1 MESGNRGPGIGR
13 APRVHGRAR
22 GARRANLA
30 GACGQVW
37 ATFGAPGSVLLT
49 LFLKEWLHAEKWQ
62 IGLVMT
68 MTFLGPCFE
77 PPGAWL
83 AERLGRRRPLF
94 LATHLINRLLF
105 FFLALLPLA
114 GSSPECRSLGIAVVF
129 AVVGISRVVAHLGAP
144 AWWSWMAD
152 LVPERRRSR
161 FFACRTQAAG
171 VMTAASFVVG
181 MALLQTCGGMANP
194 TLVSALFIVGA
205 GFGTLDI
212 LLYFRVPEPPMLQM
226 SRTQGFQDFVGSFR
240 RPFRDQTFRRL
251 LWGMGLWS
259 FSANLVMPF
268 LPVYQR
274 GELVGDEMVG
284 LGVSWFFL
292 AVLNVTGST
301 AGFLTCRRWCA
312 LSERYGPRF
321 LMVVGSG
328 YLFVNLAYLFVHP
341 EGMLAALVPVA
352 LVSGGLNAAWTV
364 GTHQLL
370 LQVAPREK
378 RSFFISAYNFT
389 NGWMMAAGPLLGG
402 ILADGLPILSWQL
415 PSGMWCCYFHVLLV
429 MAFVGGVGAL
439 FLLRA
444 VPTPAPRWLEERPPV
459 SRVLVLRLS
468 LARFGLGGRSRILDN
483 PPAPANIPAGAKG
496 GPCDG

>member
-1 MESGNRGPGIGR
+1 MDSGTPGPGAGR
-13 APRVHGRAR
+13 APRVRGRAC

-30 GACGQVW
+30 GAFGQVW

-94 LATHLINRLLF
+94 LATHLFNRLIF
-105 FFLALLPLA
+105 FALALLPLL
-114 GSSPECRSLGIAVVF
+114 GSSKEHRSFGIGVVF
-129 AVVGISRVVAHLGAP
+129 AVVGCSRVIAHLGAP

-161 FFACRTQAAG
+161 FFSCRTQAAG
-171 VMTAASFVVG
+171 VMTALSFIVG
-181 MALLQTCGGMANP
+181 MALLQTCGGMTNP
-194 TLVSALFIVGA
+194 VLISSLFCLGA
-205 GFGTLDI
+205 VFGTFDI
-212 LLYFRVPEPPMLQM
+212 LLYFRVPEPPLLQ
-226 SRTQGFQDFVGSFR
+226 SAPTLGIKDFVGTFC
-240 RPFRDQTFRRL
+240 RPYQDPTFRRL
-251 LWGMGLWS
+251 LCGMGLWS

-274 GELVGDEMVG
+274 GELVGDELIG

-312 LSERYGPRF
+312 LSERHGPRF
-321 LMVVGSG
+321 LMVIGSG
-328 YLFVNLAYLFVHP
+328 YLFVNLAYLLVHP
-341 EGMLAALVPVA
+341 EGMLGALVPVA
-352 LVSGGLNAAWTV
+352 LVSGALNAAWTV

-370 LQVAPREK
+370 LKVAPREK

-402 ILADGLPILSWQL
+402 LLADSLPILSVQL

-429 MAFVGGVGAL
+429 FAFVGGLGAL
-439 FLLRA
+439 TLLRG
-444 VPTPAPRWLEERPPV
+444 VPVAAPRGAPEPTLVP
-459 SRVLVLRLS
+459 RVIAVRFRLVRRAWRRKAQVLDKLPG
-468 LARFGLGGRSRILDN
+468 AANIAAGILGGQR
-483 PPAPANIPAGAKG
+483 
-496 GPCDG
+496 DG